1 MFGGLRLTFAF
12 VAAALAGSW
21 FGLGKPSLAQSRD
34 FAETE
39 RAKWVSRW
47 QGDDAEAMEADPT
60 DSSSSDTVAS
70 DGASDTFASSTAPD
84 APSGDAPH
92 VRPALPQEIDP
103 SGVSSMQP
111 WPRLNPE
118 VDVHRAWMLAE
129 GPKRAPGDGR
139 KLVTLTFDDGPFLE
153 TTPTVLKLLAR
164 YHVRATFFAVGQYLE
179 RDDTRSRLS
188 RNLLRRIVDEGHLVG
203 NHTLDHTLLTAISR
217 TRVLDQ
223 IDRSAA
229 AIERATG
236 KYPYL
241 FRPPYG
247 QLDDFGRQAAR
258 ERHLE
263 LVLWSAEAQD
273 MTRDD
278 TAQMYSELVAQLAA
292 KDGGIVLLH
301 DIRPTSIV
309 VLKDLLKY
317 LHERRFDPKNPA
329 VPGYEIVDLPTYLR
343 AVEVS
348 PPSYASRDRVVDDD
362 RRASRTKPVARAVE
376 DTVPARKEPTAPRS
390 SSRVAS
396 RHDEG
401 PGDRATTKSAPAEAK
416 AKATKPSSAK
426 GSTSKGKGTAADRRL
441 TRRRSTRT
449 PSRP

>member
-39 RAKWVSRW
+39 RAKWTARW
-47 QGDDAEAMEADPT
+47 QGDDEAMGGDPAESSRSETAD
-60 DSSSSDTVAS
+60 
-70 DGASDTFASSTAPD
+70 SDTFASSNEPD
-84 APSGDAPH
+84 APADAPH

-103 SGVSSMQP
+103 AGVSSMQP

-179 RDDTRSRLS
+179 RDDHRSRLS

-348 PPSYASRDRVVDDD
+348 PPSYAARDRIVDDD
-362 RRASRTKPVARAVE
+362 RRASRAKPVARAVE
-376 DTVPARKEPTAPRS
+376 DV
-390 SSRVAS
+390 
-396 RHDEG
+396 
-401 PGDRATTKSAPAEAK
+401 APAKAAATPAK
-416 AKATKPSSAK
+416 TVAKAAKATTSTAAK
-426 GSTSKGKGTAADRRL
+426 ASTSKEKGARDDRRL

-449 PSRP
+449 PSRL